1 MFAFNLFDMNCDGYI
16 CENDLFSLVYALRHS
31 DCLPL
36 IHQDIAVL
44 YQILHRR
51 NQEILDHDP
60 AIDHDTAEII
70 DLEGFLKRAAK
81 RKALRPKFMTA
92 LVSCEKEIRPS
103 VGFASHYKSGP
114 PKPPVAVVDALNKKQ
129 TEVAGSN
136 VS

>member
-31 DCLPL
+31 ECLPL

-114 PKPPVAVVDALNKKQ
+114 PKPPVAVVDTLNKKQ